1 MSAVPS
7 SVPQILVLDDELS
20 MREALAMALA
30 GSYVVHTAA
39 TGNEACA
46 ILQDH
51 PVAGIVLDAILGDE
65 HGLDLVERFRTLS
78 HAPILLLTGH
88 GTEELA
94 IRALR
99 AQVSEYL
106 KKPVNLHELH
116 AAVTRLLSGGRVLPD
131 PMVHVHLHLAEDPD
145 RQFTAGGLA
154 RHVGLSE
161 RQFRRRFRAVYGTT
175 PARYLSDLRLEQAAE
190 LLRTTRLGIKQI
202 AVEVGCPNV
211 AWFAKLFK
219 RAYGVP
225 PSDFRTR
232 HRQPG
237 ARGPA
242 GGHPSAP

>member
-7 SVPQILVLDDELS
+7 FAPQILILDDEPS
-20 MREALAMALA
+20 IREALTLALA
-30 GSYVVHTAA
+30 GPYIVHAAA
-39 TGNEACA
+39 TGDEACA

-51 PVAGIVLDAILGDE
+51 PVAGIVLDAMLGDE
-65 HGLDLVERFRTLS
+65 HGLDLIERIRTLS

-99 AQVSEYL
+99 VQVSEYL

-116 AAVTRLLSGGRVLPD
+116 AVLARLLSGGRIPPD
-131 PMVHVHLHLAEDPD
+131 PMVHVHLHLTEDPE
-145 RQFTAGGLA
+145 RPLTAGGLA

-161 RQFRRRFRAVYGTT
+161 RQLRRRFRAKYGKTLR
-175 PARYLSDLRLEQAAE
+175 RYLSDLRLEQAAE

-202 AVEVGCPNV
+202 AVEVGCANV

-237 ARGPA
+237 ARGPG
-242 GGHPSAP
+242 GGHASAP